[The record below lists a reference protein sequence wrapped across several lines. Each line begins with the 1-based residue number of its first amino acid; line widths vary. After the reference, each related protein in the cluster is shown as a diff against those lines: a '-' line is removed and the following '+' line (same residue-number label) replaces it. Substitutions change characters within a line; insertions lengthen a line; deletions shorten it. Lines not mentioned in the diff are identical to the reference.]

1 MNIGTKV
8 GRAKH
13 TRVMPGGSLE
23 QEPSSVFVGSKLED
37 HRGAFILDYPM
48 SKGCVKDDQGWE
60 SMERIWEVCTH
71 HYYYY
76 LLHSSILPS
85 FWSILFFFLANFH
98 G

>member
-60 SMERIWEVCTH
+60 SMERIWEVCAP
-71 HYYYY
+71 
-76 LLHSSILPS
+76 LLLLFVTFLYSPIILV
-85 FWSILFFFLANFH
+85 NFVLLLD
-98 G
+98 

>member
-1 MNIGTKV
+1 MLNIGWMQVNIGTKV

-48 SKGCVKDDQGWE
+48 RKGCVKDDQGWE
-60 SMERIWEVCTH
+60 SMERIWEVRTNHFVLLLTH
-71 HYYYY
+71 H
-76 LLHSSILPS
+76 
-85 FWSILFFFLANFH
+85 FF
-98 G
+98 